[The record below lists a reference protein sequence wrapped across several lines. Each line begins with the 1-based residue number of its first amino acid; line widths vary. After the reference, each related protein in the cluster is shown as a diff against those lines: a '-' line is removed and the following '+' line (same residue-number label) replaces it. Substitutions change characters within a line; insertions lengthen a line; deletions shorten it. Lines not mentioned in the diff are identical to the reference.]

1 MEHILRYE
9 DEQLYY
15 AWKPHGI
22 PSTWGDQYSFL
33 SHLQD
38 SKPPFFAILEKEFWA
53 EKEYWLVNRLD
64 NDTAWLLYF
73 AKNDTAYQHYR
84 ALQSQHQLYKIYMCD
99 VQGRVDIE
107 RSVQKYET
115 IAHDT
120 AVYQI
125 ENKDNQH
132 QGDSGNTL
140 QYENNNHKNLEDKD
154 IKWNTFIPL
163 LSLWQ
168 FSFAK
173 QNNAIQKDWW
183 YHFSILSHIT
193 QWNIWIWMSAGDQDF
208 FTRLQ
213 NISELQQSQEQF
225 FPAIK
230 VAYPIMH
237 NAYDKTRMIAVA
249 HKKDLH
255 KWREKMHM
263 VSTFFIP
270 IAYDENNNTT
280 LCYAILHQWIRHQ
293 IRIHAAKLWYPLV
306 GDVLYNPK
314 SVKNEILHLWS
325 IWLSASCNFVDDV

>member
-1 MEHILRYE
+1 MKKILRYE

-15 AWKPHGI
+15 VWKPHGI
-22 PSTWGDQYSFL
+22 PSTWGNQYSFL
-33 SHLQD
+33 SQLQD
-38 SKPPFFAILEKEFWA
+38 SKPPFFATLEKEFWA

-84 ALQSQHQLYKIYMCD
+84 ALQSEHQLYKIYMCD
-99 VQGRVDIE
+99 LQGRVDIE
-107 RSVQKYET
+107 KTVQKYGT
-115 IAHDT
+115 IAHDSE
-120 AVYQI
+120 VYQI
-125 ENKDNQH
+125 ENHDNNKVSLS
-132 QGDSGNTL
+132 D
-140 QYENNNHKNLEDKD
+140 
-154 IKWNTFIPL
+154 TFIPL

-173 QNNAIQKDWW
+173 QNNDTQKDEWYNFTIIPHLATSDRWVEIWW
-183 YHFSILSHIT
+183 E
-193 QWNIWIWMSAGDQDF
+193 DQNF

-213 NISELQQSQEQF
+213 QIPELVQTQNIPLA
-225 FPAIK
+225 AIK

-270 IAYDENNNTT
+270 IAYDEQRNTT
-280 LCYAILHQWIRHQ
+280 LCYAILHQGIRHQ
-293 IRIHAAKLWYPLV
+293 IRIHATKLWYPLI
-306 GDVLYNPK
+306 GDSLYNPK
-314 SVKNEILHLWS
+314 SVNNDILHLWS

>member
-1 MEHILRYE
+1 MDNILRYE

-15 AWKPHGI
+15 VWKPHGI
-22 PSTWGDQYSFL
+22 PSTWGNQYSFL
-33 SHLQD
+33 SQLQD
-38 SKPPFFAILEKEFWA
+38 SKPPFFATLEKEFGA
-53 EKEYWLVNRLD
+53 EKEYGLVNRLD

-84 ALQSQHQLYKIYMCD
+84 ALQSEHQLYKIYMCELH
-99 VQGRVDIE
+99 GRVDIE
-107 RSVQKYET
+107 KTVQKYET
-115 IAHDT
+115 IAHDSE
-120 AVYQI
+120 VYQI
-125 ENKDNQH
+125 ENHDNNKVSLS
-132 QGDSGNTL
+132 DN
-140 QYENNNHKNLEDKD
+140 
-154 IKWNTFIPL
+154 FIPL

-173 QNNAIQKDWW
+173 QNESPQKNGW
-183 YHFSILSHIT
+183 YNFTIIPHLTASDT
-193 QWNIWIWMSAGDQDF
+193 GEEIWTEDQKF

-213 NISELQQSQEQF
+213 QIPQLQQIDNKA

-249 HKKDLH
+249 RKKDLH

-263 VSTFFIP
+263 ISTFFIP
-270 IAYDENNNTT
+270 VAYDEKHNTT

-306 GDVLYNPK
+306 GDSLYNPK
-314 SVKNEILHLWS
+314 SVNNEILCLWS